1 MLLEIKAI
9 NDDDDDDCVGRE
21 FRYLRN
27 KVVPSETL
35 YQILNLENYA
45 TARRLSRVLST

>member
-1 MLLEIKAI
+1 MMMMTVLEENSDISEI
-9 NDDDDDDCVGRE
+9 R
-21 FRYLRN
+21 
-27 KVVPSETL
+27 VVPSETL